1 MNNKIAFVLFIL
13 TFVTIFSLYSY
24 QDKDIIKI
32 RLKQAGN
39 FEKQKKFLL
48 AETMYKELLTQF
60 PHNRQIIQKLSSF
73 YLSQKEFEKLKAL
86 LNNETN
92 YLSPEFISLTK
103 IEMNIKMNELSDAK
117 NEVERLIGQNKE
129 NYILYNKIALIYSR
143 NSHFNEA
150 LELYKSARKLSKNP
164 KLYATE
170 MAMLYQYQ
178 MDFQMA
184 IEEYINMLDKRSYN
198 FVKYRLG
205 KLGISNAEIIKAL
218 NKKVNNPKNNLV
230 KSLLAEFLLRNKDY
244 EQAFEI
250 FKDLGTDDLLRF
262 AEYCEKHGLF
272 ILSIKIYKTILTN
285 TTSNIRL
292 QLSIY
297 DRIGDLY
304 SKTHEYDSA
313 YNAYTQITKM
323 YKNIK
328 GNISQDI
335 LLNAFTNLAKLE
347 FSENNDTEKAQKY
360 ILQAKKIAIKSEDR
374 LNLSILLADCYLC
387 NNYYAKAIEI
397 YNNIL
402 NNQNYYSP
410 IISLAKYK
418 LFLVYIYAREYSKSD
433 SVLQDYVLH
442 NEEGTY
448 LNDMV
453 SLNKL
458 IQLAKVKFSYSDSLK
473 LEDDIS
479 CFIKSL
485 ETSNIRKSKY
495 YYERLTASY
504 NDTILI
510 NYIKTKMADFYFSKL
525 QFENSL
531 NIFLEL
537 SDNNGIYND
546 YIEKRIGDCYLNL
559 QDYGLAIESY
569 KKYLIDFPNGAF
581 APEVRKLLKEIE
593 S

>member
-1 MNNKIAFVLFIL
+1 MNNKIAFVLFLL

-24 QDKDIIKI
+24 QDKDIIRI

-60 PHNRQIIQKLSSF
+60 PHNKEVIQKLSSF

-103 IEMNIKMNELSDAK
+103 IEMYIKMNELSDAK

-129 NYILYNKIALIYSR
+129 NYTLYNKIALIYSR

-178 MDFQMA
+178 MDFQMT

-198 FVKYRLG
+198 FVKYRLE
-205 KLGISNAEIIKAL
+205 KLGISNAEVIKAL
-218 NKKVNNPKNNLV
+218 NKKVNNSKNNLV

-272 ILSIKIYKTILTN
+272 TLCIRIYKTILTN
-285 TTSNIRL
+285 TSNIRL

-304 SKTHEYDSA
+304 SKIHEYDSA

-402 NNQNYYSP
+402 NNQNYYSS
-410 IISLAKYK
+410 IISLSKHK
-418 LFLVYIYAREYSKSD
+418 LFLVYIYAKEYSKSD

-458 IQLAKVKFSYSDSLK
+458 IQLAKDKFSYGDSLK

-485 ETSNIRKSKY
+485 EISNIRESKY

-569 KKYLIDFPNGAF
+569 KKYLIGFPNGAF

>member
-1 MNNKIAFVLFIL
+1 MNNKIAFVLFLL

-24 QDKDIIKI
+24 QDKDIIRI

-60 PHNRQIIQKLSSF
+60 PHNQEVIQKLSSF
-73 YLSQKEFEKLKAL
+73 YLSQKEFEKLKGL

-103 IEMNIKMNELSDAK
+103 IEMYIKMNELSDAK

-129 NYILYNKIALIYSR
+129 SYILYNKIALIYSR

-198 FVKYRLG
+198 FVKYRLE
-205 KLGISNAEIIKAL
+205 KLGISNAEVIEAL
-218 NKKVNNPKNNLV
+218 NKKLNSSKNNLV

-272 ILSIKIYKTILTN
+272 TLCIRIYKTILTN
-285 TTSNIRL
+285 TSNIRL

-304 SKTHEYDSA
+304 SKIHEYDSA

-347 FSENNDTEKAQKY
+347 FSENNDIEKAQKY

-402 NNQNYYSP
+402 NNQNYYSS

-442 NEEGTY
+442 NEESTY

-458 IQLAKVKFSYSDSLK
+458 IQLAKDKFSYSDSLK
-473 LEDDIS
+473 LEDDMS

-495 YYERLTASY
+495 YYEKLTASY

-546 YIEKRIGDCYLNL
+546 YIEKRIGDCYYNL
-559 QDYGLAIESY
+559 ENYELAIENY
-569 KKYLIDFPNGAF
+569 KRYLIDFPNGAF

>member
-1 MNNKIAFVLFIL
+1 MNNKIAFVLFLL

-24 QDKDIIKI
+24 QDKDIIRI

-39 FEKQKKFLL
+39 FERQKKFLL
-48 AETMYKELLTQF
+48 AETMYKELLAQF
-60 PHNRQIIQKLSSF
+60 PHNKEVIQKLSSF
-73 YLSQKEFEKLKAL
+73 YLTQKEFEKLKGL

-103 IEMNIKMNELSDAK
+103 IEMYIKMNELSDAK
-117 NEVERLIGQNKE
+117 NEVERLIGQNRE
-129 NYILYNKIALIYSR
+129 NYILYNKIASIYSR

-198 FVKYRLG
+198 FVKYRLE
-205 KLGISNAEIIKAL
+205 KLGISNAEVIKAL
-218 NKKVNNPKNNLV
+218 NKKVNNSKNSLV

-272 ILSIKIYKTILTN
+272 TLSIRIYKTILTN
-285 TTSNIRL
+285 TSNIRL

-304 SKTHEYDSA
+304 SKIHEYDSA

-360 ILQAKKIAIKSEDR
+360 ILQAKKIAIKPEDK
-374 LNLSILLADCYLC
+374 LYLSILLADCYLC

-402 NNQNYYSP
+402 NNQNYSP

-448 LNDMV
+448 LNDMI

-458 IQLAKVKFSYSDSLK
+458 IQLAKDKFSYSDSLK

-537 SDNNGIYND
+537 SNNNGIYNE

-559 QDYGLAIESY
+559 QDYRLAIESY

>member
-1 MNNKIAFVLFIL
+1 MNNKIAFVLFLL

-24 QDKDIIKI
+24 QDKDIIRI

-60 PHNRQIIQKLSSF
+60 PHNKEVIQKLSSL
-73 YLSQKEFEKLKAL
+73 YLSQKEFETLQRL

-92 YLSPEFISLTK
+92 YLSPEFISLTQ
-103 IEMNIKMNELSDAK
+103 IEMYIKMNELSDAK
-117 NEVERLIGQNKE
+117 NEIERLIGQNKE

-164 KLYATE
+164 KLYTTE

-198 FVKYRLG
+198 FVKYRLE
-205 KLGISNAEIIKAL
+205 KLGISNAEVIKAL
-218 NKKVNNPKNNLV
+218 NKKVNNSKNNLV
-230 KSLLAEFLLRNKDY
+230 KSLLAEFLLRNNDY

-272 ILSIKIYKTILTN
+272 TLCIRIYKTILTN
-285 TTSNIRL
+285 TSNIRL
-292 QLSIY
+292 QLTIY

-304 SKTHEYDSA
+304 SKIHEYDSA

-335 LLNAFTNLAKLE
+335 LMNAFTNLAKLE

-360 ILQAKKIAIKSEDR
+360 ILQAKKIAIKPEDK
-374 LNLSILLADCYLC
+374 LDLSILLADCYLC
-387 NNYYAKAIEI
+387 NNYYKKAIEI

-402 NNQNYYSP
+402 NNQNYHSS
-410 IISLAKYK
+410 ITSLAKYK
-418 LFLVYIYAREYSKSD
+418 LFLVYIYTKEYSKSD

-442 NEEGTY
+442 NEKDTY

-458 IQLAKVKFSYSDSLK
+458 IQLAKDKFSYSDSLK

-495 YYERLTASY
+495 YYEKLTASY

-537 SDNNGIYND
+537 SDNNGIYSD

-569 KKYLIDFPNGAF
+569 KKYLINFPNGSF

>member
-1 MNNKIAFVLFIL
+1 MNNKIAFVLFLL

-24 QDKDIIKI
+24 QDKDIIRI

-39 FEKQKKFLL
+39 FERQKKFLL
-48 AETMYKELLTQF
+48 AETMYKELLAQF
-60 PHNRQIIQKLSSF
+60 PHNKEVIQKLSSL
-73 YLSQKEFEKLKAL
+73 YLTQKEFEKLKGL

-103 IEMNIKMNELSDAK
+103 IEMYIKMNELSDAK

-129 NYILYNKIALIYSR
+129 NYILYNKIASIYSR

-164 KLYATE
+164 KLYAME

-198 FVKYRLG
+198 FVKYRLE
-205 KLGISNAEIIKAL
+205 KLDISNAEVIKAL
-218 NKKVNNPKNNLV
+218 NKKVNNSKNNLV

-272 ILSIKIYKTILTN
+272 TLSIRIYKTILTN
-285 TTSNIRL
+285 TSNIRL

-304 SKTHEYDSA
+304 SKIHEYDSA

-360 ILQAKKIAIKSEDR
+360 ILQAKKIAIKPEDK

-402 NNQNYYSP
+402 NNQNYSP

-448 LNDMV
+448 LNDMI

-458 IQLAKVKFSYSDSLK
+458 IKLAKDKFSYNDSLK

-479 CFIKSL
+479 GFIKSL

-537 SDNNGIYND
+537 ADNNGIYNE
-546 YIEKRIGDCYLNL
+546 YIEKRIGDCYYNL
-559 QDYGLAIESY
+559 ENYELAIENY
-569 KKYLIDFPNGAF
+569 KRYLIDFPNGAF

>member
-1 MNNKIAFVLFIL
+1 MNNKIAFVLFLL

-24 QDKDIIKI
+24 QDKDIIRI

-60 PHNRQIIQKLSSF
+60 PHNKEVIQKLSSF
-73 YLSQKEFEKLKAL
+73 YLSQKEFEKLQGL

-103 IEMNIKMNELSDAK
+103 IEMYIKMNELSEAK

-198 FVKYRLG
+198 FVKYRLE
-205 KLGISNAEIIKAL
+205 KLGISNAEVIKAL
-218 NKKVNNPKNNLV
+218 NKKVNNSKNNLV

-272 ILSIKIYKTILTN
+272 TLSIRIYKTILTN
-285 TTSNIRL
+285 TSNIRL

-304 SKTHEYDSA
+304 SKIHEYDSA

-402 NNQNYYSP
+402 NNQNYYYS

-458 IQLAKVKFSYSDSLK
+458 IQLAKDKFSYSDSLK

-546 YIEKRIGDCYLNL
+546 YIEKLIGDCYLNL
-559 QDYGLAIESY
+559 QDYVLAIESY